1 MFKTL
6 KLVHEGTRSH
16 TGYHKLFKDVEDTF
30 YGVPRSLCKEFI
42 KGCVKCACKKPQ
54 NNIAPLKPISSKH
67 FMHRG
72 QLDLVD
78 KRADPDG
85 PFCWIGHYIDHFSKF
100 NFFWPQERKSAIE
113 VAHNLKVHVFSVI
126 GLPFILQHDNGR
138 EFCNDIIRETIKI
151 WPGGNVKIIT
161 GRPRHPRTQGL
172 VEQVHNS
179 LHRLLAAKRSENPGS
194 GWLEHLYEVQYS
206 LNTQHHSSIKVT
218 PYEAVFGQKAN
229 DGVFVGTNAT
239 DEFINEEAIEM
250 FISEDIPTD
259 IDSQTDI
266 DLQTD
271 NDSQHDIDAQ
281 KDIDSQIDNDS
292 QTDNE
297 AHTDIDSQTDNDSQ
311 TDHDSVAKRRR
322 LDIEADIDCIILH
335 DLLTEETDT
344 VSETLS
350 LTSVDSTHDKI
361 RQIVE
366 KNYKH
371 SVQNTMRKYNK
382 KMTKSNAHIVKGCFV
397 TVRIPVVDRAS
408 GDFPRLL
415 CKMRQVKEA

>member
-1 MFKTL
+1 ML
-6 KLVHEGTRSH
+6 
-16 TGYHKLFKDVEDTF
+16 
-30 YGVPRSLCKEFI
+30 
-42 KGCVKCACKKPQ
+42 
-54 NNIAPLKPISSKH
+54 LKPISSKH

-126 GLPFILQHDNGR
+126 GVPFILQHYNGR
-138 EFCNDIIRETIKI
+138 EFGNDIIRETIKI

-229 DGVFVGTNAT
+229 DGVFV
-239 DEFINEEAIEM
+239 
-250 FISEDIPTD
+250 
-259 IDSQTDI
+259 
-266 DLQTD
+266 
-271 NDSQHDIDAQ
+271 
-281 KDIDSQIDNDS
+281 
-292 QTDNE
+292 
-297 AHTDIDSQTDNDSQ
+297 
-311 TDHDSVAKRRR
+311 
-322 LDIEADIDCIILH
+322 
-335 DLLTEETDT
+335 
-344 VSETLS
+344 
-350 LTSVDSTHDKI
+350 
-361 RQIVE
+361 
-366 KNYKH
+366 
-371 SVQNTMRKYNK
+371 
-382 KMTKSNAHIVKGCFV
+382 
-397 TVRIPVVDRAS
+397 
-408 GDFPRLL
+408 
-415 CKMRQVKEA
+415 

>member
-6 KLVHEGTRSH
+6 KLVYEGTRSH
-16 TGYHKLFKDVEDTF
+16 TGYHKLFKDVKDTF
-30 YGVPRSLCKEFI
+30 YGLCKEFI
-42 KGCVKCACKKPQ
+42 KGCVKCAYKKPQ

-78 KRADPDG
+78 KRADPEG

-179 LHRLLAAKRSENPGS
+179 LHRLLAAKRSETPGS

-206 LNTQHHSSIKVT
+206 LNTQHHSSIKHVDG
-218 PYEAVFGQKAN
+218 FGRGCGKGYNECDLGNWMAWGRCDARCGGGTQQRQKAMCCDVN
-229 DGVFVGTNAT
+229 KVKT
-239 DEFINEEAIEM
+239 
-250 FISEDIPTD
+250 
-259 IDSQTDI
+259 
-266 DLQTD
+266 
-271 NDSQHDIDAQ
+271 
-281 KDIDSQIDNDS
+281 
-292 QTDNE
+292 
-297 AHTDIDSQTDNDSQ
+297 
-311 TDHDSVAKRRR
+311 
-322 LDIEADIDCIILH
+322 LDQCLVMQDD
-335 DLLTEETDT
+335 
-344 VSETLS
+344 
-350 LTSVDSTHDKI
+350 
-361 RQIVE
+361 
-366 KNYKH
+366 
-371 SVQNTMRKYNK
+371 
-382 KMTKSNAHIVKGCFV
+382 
-397 TVRIPVVDRAS
+397 
-408 GDFPRLL
+408 
-415 CKMRQVKEA
+415 